1 MVVDFPSTIR
11 QKRLKFI
18 LLTTVVF
25 LKIKCSIAV
34 DLISILLKKLKMNDS
49 NESRYKS
56 SLDAGYPLQIH
67 LLLLTCYKF
76 TRCSLPVANPLAIR
90 YSLQIY
96 LLLAIAYSLVALY
109 SLQIHLLLI
118 TRCKFTRL
126 LVTRCKFTCYSLL
139 IANSIHSL
147 LVTHCII
154 TRYSLKKFRKW
165 FVAYFH

>member
-1 MVVDFPSTIR
+1 
-11 QKRLKFI
+11 
-18 LLTTVVF
+18 
-25 LKIKCSIAV
+25 
-34 DLISILLKKLKMNDS
+34 MNNS

-56 SLDAGYPLQIH
+56 SLDAGYSLQIH

-96 LLLAIAYSLVALY
+96 LLLAIAYLLVALY
-109 SLQIHLLLI
+109 SLQIHLLLV
-118 TRCKFTRL
+118 TRCKFTR
-126 LVTRCKFTCYSLL
+126 YSLL

-154 TRYSLKKFRKW
+154 NHSLLIEKIQKMVRCIFSLRAVNFSQIQLTARAKLHNLHN
-165 FVAYFH
+165 FIIT